1 MLRILK
7 RKKKNIDGS
16 LPQKVKIR
24 NVRLRVVCYSHQDQT
39 QKSERQREEKG
50 RERGRTTLGI
60 QEENN

>member
-39 QKSERQREEKG
+39 QKSERQGRKG
-50 RERGRTTLGI
+50 EGKRKNHFRDTGGK
-60 QEENN
+60 